1 LRRNLK
7 GETEHEIIV
16 AQDQA
21 LHTKY
26 HATKILQMQIA
37 KADSVNNLMRQWNT
51 SYQHDQYW
59 QKNNT

>member
-1 LRRNLK
+1 LRGNLK
-7 GETEHEIIV
+7 GETEREIIV

-26 HATKILQMQIA
+26 HATKILQTQIA

-51 SYQHDQYW
+51 SYQHGQYW